1 MWPLNLKNTLLFIRK
16 KPHDRILREKP
27 KEQYLSTIHK
37 SCSLFLYHTTSFWS
51 YLHLQLRALILV
63 VLKNYITI
71 FSTTKYQN
79 VATLVVPK
87 PYYFFSLYFIFLYF
101 SYLLCFSSFCL
112 IFHLCFFSLCV
123 VLCFI
128 SPLCFASHLTDPQT
142 HLPKPIPPRP
152 HLPIHISL
160 RPISLSPIDDLLPK
174 THHRRFCAGFVFV
187 C

>member
-1 MWPLNLKNTLLFIRK
+1 MWLLNLKNTLPSIRK
-16 KPHDRILREKP
+16 KSHDRILREES
-27 KEQYLSTIHK
+27 KEQHLNTIHK
-37 SCSLFLYHTTSFWS
+37 SCSLFLYHMTSFWS

-87 PYYFFSLYFIFLYF
+87 PYYFFSLYFLFLHF
-101 SYLLCFSSFCL
+101 SSLLCFSSFCL
-112 IFHLCFFSLCV
+112 VCPLRFFSLCV
-123 VLCFI
+123 VLYFI
-128 SPLCFASHLTDPQT
+128 SPLCFASHLADPQT

-160 RPISLSPIDDLLPK
+160 RPCLPK
-174 THHRRFCAGFVFV
+174 PHRRLVTQDPSPSSLC
-187 C
+187 